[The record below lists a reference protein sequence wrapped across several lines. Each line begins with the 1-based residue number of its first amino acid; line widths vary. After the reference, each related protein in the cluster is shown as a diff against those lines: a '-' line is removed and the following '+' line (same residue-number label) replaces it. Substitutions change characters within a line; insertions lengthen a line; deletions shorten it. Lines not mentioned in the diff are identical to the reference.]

1 MSPIAEH
8 EARCPGLA
16 CFELLGRKWTAQIV
30 WSLLDGPRRFS
41 ALLES
46 VEGVSDKMLTRRLS
60 ELEQARIVTRTYH
73 AEIPP
78 RVEYALTPAG
88 SELCGVIVE
97 MERWSHRFASLPA
110 SAGSSVASEKS
121 DA

>member
-1 MSPIAEH
+1 MAEH

-41 ALLES
+41 TLLES

-60 ELEQARIVTRTYH
+60 ELEQAGIVTRTYH

-78 RVEYALTPAG
+78 RVEYELTPAG
-88 SELCGVIVE
+88 FALREVIVE
-97 MERWSHRFASLPA
+97 MERWSHRFASLPGL
-110 SAGSSVASEKS
+110 AGSSVASEAA
-121 DA
+121 DT